1 MHIARISKHEASCFF
16 KQYEHLGNCGLGV
29 WHYGCF
35 EGEVLQSV
43 VSFGTLSFD
52 PHRSSIGEIAKRY
65 NLRVIQLTRGG
76 TRFDAPLN
84 TPSKSIKM
92 ALQQVQIAFGISIIV
107 AYSDTKWNEIGTIY
121 QASNFLYLGVT
132 NPKGQANYR
141 VNGRVVSGWNI
152 RKKFGTRD
160 MSILE
165 SEVDSIE
172 KIPLSP
178 KHIYIYVNANKSI
191 RKAVAKEL
199 NSKCKPYPK
208 RIELS
213 VGSMHEIWLARER
226 DEVLESSGVN

>member
-1 MHIARISKHEASCFF
+1 MHIEIIDKNEASSFF
-16 KQYEHLGNCGLGV
+16 QRFEHLGNCGLGV
-29 WHYGCF
+29 WHYGCY
-35 EGEVLQSV
+35 EGVTLQSV
-43 VSFGTLSFD
+43 ISFGISNFN
-52 PHRSSIGEIAKRY
+52 PQRSKIGNIAQRY
-65 NLRVIQLTRGG
+65 NLKIIQLNRGG
-76 TRFDAPLN
+76 TRFDAPIN
-84 TPSKSIKM
+84 TPSKAVSL
-92 ALQQVQIAFGISIIV
+92 ALRQIRQDKGNSIIV

-132 NPKGQANYR
+132 NPKGQANYI

-152 RKKFGTRD
+152 RKKFGTRN

-199 NSKCKPYPK
+199 NSKCKSYPK

-213 VGSMHEIWLARER
+213 VGSMHEIWLAR
-226 DEVLESSGVN
+226 DATKC